1 MYWIPPY
8 TGQEKKH
15 NNVCSTAS
23 CIRQKTKT
31 NKKQTKKH
39 NTIYFGH
46 NNAQTNTNNVN
57 KTFKGGK
64 HFILTMGDLHN
75 L

>member
-8 TGQEKKH
+8 TRQDKSNKKH

-23 CIRQKTKT
+23 YIRQKTKT
-31 NKKQTKKH
+31 KKNKKH

-46 NNAQTNTNNVN
+46 HNTQTNTDNVN
-57 KTFKGGK
+57 KTFKGG
-64 HFILTMGDLHN
+64 
-75 L
+75 